1 MEIIKCHWAR
11 TGEKTNNHSMS
22 HFETDVLVIGGGM
35 AAAWAAIG
43 AAQAGAAVTLVDKG
57 YFGTS
62 GVTAPAGPGHWFVPP
77 DPELRAA
84 AIAQRQAI
92 SFGLADVRWMERIL
106 EETWRQLPTLEG
118 DYEFSVNDAGVKLY
132 GAVRG
137 PEYLRALRQLATRL
151 GVRILDQSPAL
162 ELLLH
167 SDGSVAGAR
176 GIRRQQHETWTVR
189 AAGVIL
195 ATGGC
200 AFFSRLLGSRTN
212 TGDGYL
218 MAAEAGTELS
228 GMEFT
233 SQYVIAPAFSTMGRG
248 MSYAYATY
256 YGPDLRVLDIPRQ
269 ADTTRVLAR
278 HMLQGPVY
286 CDLRRMPQ
294 DIRQR
299 LPYISPNVMLPF
311 ARRGIDPF
319 TDKFPVTLL
328 AEGTIRGMGGIQIV
342 DDDCQTSVA
351 GLYAAGDAASREL
364 VAGATSGGGSVNSAW
379 ALSSGYWSGRA
390 ATRRAHRVGR
400 RSHHP
405 AQSSATAGLQ
415 PRRSRGA
422 LDTDAIIAAARA
434 EATDY
439 DKNLFRSAEKLTR
452 SLRVL
457 DELWL
462 EVRDHLHGE
471 GVSAVRARET
481 AAIVATA
488 RWSYTAALHRRESRG
503 QHQREDAVSTSPQF
517 ERRQVVSGLDRIYS
531 SFAGNAAA

>member
-1 MEIIKCHWAR
+1 
-11 TGEKTNNHSMS
+11 
-22 HFETDVLVIGGGM
+22 
-35 AAAWAAIG
+35 
-43 AAQAGAAVTLVDKG
+43 
-57 YFGTS
+57 
-62 GVTAPAGPGHWFVPP
+62 
-77 DPELRAA
+77 
-84 AIAQRQAI
+84 
-92 SFGLADVRWMERIL
+92 
-106 EETWRQLPTLEG
+106 
-118 DYEFSVNDAGVKLY
+118 
-132 GAVRG
+132 
-137 PEYLRALRQLATRL
+137 
-151 GVRILDQSPAL
+151 
-162 ELLLH
+162 
-167 SDGSVAGAR
+167 
-176 GIRRQQHETWTVR
+176 VR

-342 DDDCQTSVA
+342 DDDCQTSVP